1 MEGRTPYQKHVT
13 ALTLRPQQVSK
24 LLKIMATHQRR
35 RKDLISRKTGKR
47 HPAQTAATDKHV
59 KTIVHKILRA
69 SAELKYFDV
78 LQAPSNSTG
87 AVGIENMTL
96 IPQGPAQ
103 SQRISDQVWL
113 QHFDLRFSV
122 NAANAD
128 VFSHMRFFFFIWK
141 ENTLTTTP
149 TSAAIFTSAASQSVY
164 TMLDYENR
172 ALRRL
177 VTPDYLLNFT
187 GTVTNPTP
195 RSQIDI
201 VRNFS
206 LHNTRIDYTL
216 GATTGINQLFFI
228 NYSDSLLTPF
238 PSYQFLARIWYY
250 DEPH

>member
-1 MEGRTPYQKHVT
+1 
-13 ALTLRPQQVSK
+13 
-24 LLKIMATHQRR
+24 MATRH
-35 RKDLISRKTGKR
+35 KDLRSRKTRKR
-47 HPAQTAATDKHV
+47 HPAQTAVTNKQV
-59 KTIVHKILRA
+59 KTIVHNILR
-69 SAELKYFDV
+69 STAEMKYFDV

-87 AVGIENMTL
+87 AVGIENLTL

-103 SQRISDQVWL
+103 SQRISDQIWL

-122 NAANAD
+122 NAANTD
-128 VFSHMRFFFFIWK
+128 VFSHMRFFMFIWR

-172 ALRRL
+172 ALRKL

-187 GTVTNPTP
+187 GTATTPTLH
-195 RSQIDI
+195 SQVDI
-201 VRNFS
+201 VKTYP